1 MIMKNPFSLFKRSD
15 IDLKGKWWHRLFVV
29 LYITLLLAVAGSAS
43 IGHFYNKEVVPEQS
57 FNITVIKSWEDYISV
72 QSGSFSEAQEKQY
85 NTYRASGMSPEDAKR
100 LAEQPSF
107 SSFVRQHNDK
117 VGCFTKDNGLYTLSE
132 YTSDD
137 TIAELCNGD
146 SSIVAYQ
153 ENWIYHLQGIISI
166 ILLVLFWS
174 ILIQFM
180 YHKVFLF
187 ILLGSNKK

>member
-1 MIMKNPFSLFKRSD
+1 MKNPFSLFKRDD
-15 IDLKGKWWHRLFVV
+15 IDLKEKWWHRLFVV
-29 LYITLLLAVAGSAS
+29 LHITLLLVVAGSVA

-57 FNITVIKSWEDYISV
+57 FNITVIKSWEAYTTVYS
-72 QSGSFSEAQEKQY
+72 SGFSEAQERQY
-85 NTYRASGMSPEDAKR
+85 NTYRAGGMSPEDAKR

-117 VGCFTKDNGLYTLSE
+117 VGCFTKDDGFYTLSE

-146 SSIVAYQ
+146 SSIVVYQ
-153 ENWIYHLQGIISI
+153 ENWVYHLQGIISI

-174 ILIQFM
+174 ILVQLI
-180 YHKVFLF
+180 YYKVFLYIVF
-187 ILLGSNKK
+187 GKKLQ